1 MTQTTAPNLDDL
13 NTLTAPAWLWDGE
26 RMRVV
31 WANRAGVQFFGC
43 SSLFD
48 LIDMPFDDTD
58 PGVARVRELAR
69 QVKRGE
75 SWQEVISFASAVSD
89 EPFSAEVHVHALAD
103 GRSGLLLVCQSTRV
117 PGSPGGHDGSASAA
131 ALQTGVLESLPVAT
145 VICGADGAVR
155 FANAAARGIWRGSAP
170 ENLAGMTGGDVADS
184 LMARADRA
192 GMAGASARLK
202 TGYGVRDFRLMARR
216 LGEADDHAAGFSV
229 VLEDVT
235 DRRVLEQQTGLS
247 SPASAAGNAP
257 AAPEEQA
264 AEPAARLAA
273 RGVQPGQTASGSL
286 ETIRAAIEAAGLA
299 SGDPP
304 EMSGQRK
311 PVAQPEVPP
320 QAVPEPA
327 GTATRFDVSPVVRKS
342 LSAVKRAVLLYRGG
356 KLVYANAAAARL
368 LGYETDDDLAARHDI
383 AAAVADVE
391 GKAGSVTLL
400 ARDGNAISVRV
411 EKSTFPWND
420 GAMPLAILSGAP
432 TGTGGTG
439 ERAVTAAPPPAPE
452 VQLAPEPPAEPDT
465 PSEDTA
471 GTQNEAVEPVGAGPD
486 TASQPAV
493 ATENA
498 TRPEAD
504 SSEPAA
510 GPAGTPASDGQQK
523 AEPVDINELF
533 SILDTASDGVVFLNE
548 TGDINWMSA
557 GAEALFGVHAA
568 GVIDT
573 PLAALM
579 DKPSAKTVRD
589 YVAALGDRG
598 LSSLFNSG
606 REVTARMQD
615 GGEVP
620 LFLTMRRVGAGISG
634 IPASAYCAVLR
645 DITQWKKTEAE
656 LREARDRAEQSS
668 RQKSEFLARMSH
680 ELRTPLNA
688 ILGFSDVMRKGEFG
702 KLGNERYEGYAN
714 DIHTSGEYL
723 LSLVNDLLDLSKVEA
738 GKLDLNFTS
747 VDLGVITDT
756 CMKLMQNEA
765 TGARVVLR
773 KSIAAGLPQVVADQR
788 SVKQV
793 ILNLISNGIKF
804 TDPGGQV
811 IISARMTGAGELL
824 LSVAD
829 TGVGMDEDQLREAMQ
844 PFSRIETVGREAQGT
859 GLGLP
864 LTKALVEANR
874 ARFSI
879 SSEPRK
885 GTRIDITFPTTRVLA
900 G

>member
-1 MTQTTAPNLDDL
+1 VTQSTAPSLDDL
-13 NTLTAPAWLWDGE
+13 NTLTAPAWLWDGD

-31 WANRAGVQFFGC
+31 WANQPGVRFFGC

-48 LIDMPFDDTD
+48 LIETPFDEAD

-75 SWQEVISFASAVSD
+75 SWQEMISFASAVSD
-89 EPFSAEVHVHALAD
+89 NPFSAEVHVHALAD
-103 GRSGLLLVCQSTRV
+103 GRNGLLLVAESGEL
-117 PGSPGGHDGSASAA
+117 PGEAA
-131 ALQTGVLESLPVAT
+131 TSRGNGFEAGVLESLPVAT
-145 VICGADGAVR
+145 VICAADGKLK
-155 FANAAARGIWRGSAP
+155 FANAAARDIWRGTP
-170 ENLAGMTGGDVADS
+170 PDTLETMTDAATADG
-184 LMARADRA
+184 LMARSARA
-192 GMAGASARLK
+192 GMAGISAQLK
-202 TGYGVRDFRLMARR
+202 TGYGPREFRLMARR
-216 LGEADDHAAGFSV
+216 LGPPEEPAGFSV

-235 DRRVLEQQTGLS
+235 DRRALEQQAAQAGKPAAATPA
-247 SPASAAGNAP
+247 PASEKP
-257 AAPEEQA
+257 AATRAAALRPTA
-264 AEPAARLAA
+264 PAEPAAN
-273 RGVQPGQTASGSL
+273 SL
-286 ETIRAAIEAAGLA
+286 DRIRAAIEAAGLDNEPRQQPA
-299 SGDPP
+299 KDVTPVAA
-304 EMSGQRK
+304 
-311 PVAQPEVPP
+311 PVAQ
-320 QAVPEPA
+320 
-327 GTATRFDVSPVVRKS
+327 TRFDVSPVVRKS
-342 LSAVKRAVLLYRGG
+342 LSGVKRAVVLYRSG
-356 KLVYANAAAARL
+356 KLVYANAAAAAL
-368 LGYETDDDLAARHDI
+368 LGYDADDDLASRDDI
-383 AAAVADVE
+383 AGTVTDISGKTGVAELKTRSGAAIA
-391 GKAGSVTLL
+391 
-400 ARDGNAISVRV
+400 VRV

-420 GAMPLAILSGAP
+420 GAMPLAILSPAETMASAAAP
-432 TGTGGTG
+432 
-439 ERAVTAAPPPAPE
+439 APVTAPAEPAKSLEAGEVAQAAPA
-452 VQLAPEPPAEPDT
+452 APEPSPEPVAEETPVEPEPEPAET
-465 PSEDTA
+465 EEQSGDTA
-471 GTQNEAVEPVGAGPD
+471 PSATPAAPETG
-486 TASQPAV
+486 QPA
-493 ATENA
+493 A
-498 TRPEAD
+498 
-504 SSEPAA
+504 
-510 GPAGTPASDGQQK
+510 Q
-523 AEPVDINELF
+523 PVDMNELL
-533 SILDTASDGVVFLNE
+533 SILDTASDGVVFLSE

-568 GVIDT
+568 SVIDT
-573 PLAALM
+573 PLAGLM

-606 REVTARMQD
+606 REVTAQMQD

-620 LFLTMRRVGAGISG
+620 LFLTMRRTAAAIAG

-656 LREARDRAEQSS
+656 LREARDRAEASS
-668 RQKSEFLARMSH
+668 KQKSEFLARMSH

-702 KLGNERYEGYAN
+702 KLGSERYEGYAN

-738 GKLDLNFTS
+738 GKLELNFTS
-747 VDLGVITDT
+747 VDLGSVADNCI
-756 CMKLMQNEA
+756 KLMQNEA

-793 ILNLISNGIKF
+793 MLNLISNAIKF

-811 IISARMTGAGELL
+811 IISAKMTDAGELL
-824 LSVAD
+824 LSVSD
-829 TGVGMDEDQLREAMQ
+829 TGVGMDENQLKEALQ
-844 PFSRIETVGREAQGT
+844 PFSRIETAGREAQGT

>member
-1 MTQTTAPNLDDL
+1 MTQTTAPSLDDL

-31 WANRAGVQFFGC
+31 WANTAGVQFFGC

-89 EPFSAEVHVHALAD
+89 EPFSAEVHVHSLAD
-103 GRSGLLLVCQSTRV
+103 GRSGLLLVCESTRL
-117 PGSPGGHDGSASAA
+117 PGTSTGGDGGIA
-131 ALQTGVLESLPVAT
+131 ALQTGVLESLPVAA
-145 VICGADGAVR
+145 VICAADGAVR
-155 FANAAARGIWRGSAP
+155 FANAAARGIWRGSTP
-170 ENLAGMTGGDVADS
+170 ESLAAMTGGDVADS
-184 LMARADRA
+184 LMARTARA
-192 GMAGASARLK
+192 GMAGASARLR
-202 TGYGVRDFRLMARR
+202 TGFGMRDFRLMARR
-216 LGEADDHAAGFSV
+216 LGEAGDEAAGFSV

-235 DRRVLEQQTGLS
+235 DRRMLEQQAGLS
-247 SPASAAGNAP
+247 SPAGAAARAP
-257 AAPEEQA
+257 AAQA
-264 AEPAARLAA
+264 
-273 RGVQPGQTASGSL
+273 VQPPAGRAMRETPSRPPATGSL

-299 SGDPP
+299 GAEPVAAP
-304 EMSGQRK
+304 EQRK
-311 PVAQPEVPP
+311 AEFQPVAPSLPDTRTDVP
-320 QAVPEPA
+320 AN
-327 GTATRFDVSPVVRKS
+327 RFDVSPVVRKS

-356 KLVYANAAAARL
+356 KLVYGNAAAAQL
-368 LGYETDDDLAARHDI
+368 LGYEADDDLVARHDV
-383 AAAVADVE
+383 AAAVASVE
-391 GKAGSVTLL
+391 GKAGRVALL
-400 ARDGNAISVRV
+400 TRDGGTISVRV

-420 GAMPLAILSGAP
+420 GAMPLAILSEAPPGGAAVQ
-432 TGTGGTG
+432 
-439 ERAVTAAPPPAPE
+439 EVTAAPSPAPD
-452 VQLAPEPPAEPDT
+452 VQLVPEPRAEADT
-465 PSEDTA
+465 RAEGAASA
-471 GTQNEAVEPVGAGPD
+471 QNAPIVAVDAGPEA
-486 TASQPAV
+486 TSQPAAETEGAAPADPDTGV
-493 ATENA
+493 AESPA
-498 TRPEAD
+498 EA
-504 SSEPAA
+504 EAPAA
-510 GPAGTPASDGQQK
+510 SERQPAQ
-523 AEPVDINELF
+523 PVDINELF

-568 GVIDT
+568 SVIDT
-573 PLAALM
+573 PLAGLM

-620 LFLTMRRVGAGISG
+620 LFLTMRRVGGGISG

-656 LREARDRAEQSS
+656 LRDARDRAEQSS

-747 VDLGVITDT
+747 VDLGAITDT

-811 IISARMTGAGELL
+811 IISARMTGTGELL

-844 PFSRIETVGREAQGT
+844 PFSRIETMGREAQGT

>member
-1 MTQTTAPNLDDL
+1 MSTRW
-13 NTLTAPAWLWDGE
+13 LTAEADCCW
-26 RMRVV
+26 
-31 WANRAGVQFFGC
+31 
-43 SSLFD
+43 
-48 LIDMPFDDTD
+48 
-58 PGVARVRELAR
+58 
-69 QVKRGE
+69 
-75 SWQEVISFASAVSD
+75 FASQTRLPGNSTGG
-89 EPFSAEVHVHALAD
+89 D
-103 GRSGLLLVCQSTRV
+103 GGT
-117 PGSPGGHDGSASAA
+117 A

-145 VICGADGAVR
+145 AICAADGAVR
-155 FANAAARGIWRGSAP
+155 FANAAARGIWRGSTP
-170 ENLAGMTGGDVADS
+170 ESLAAMTGGEVADS
-184 LMARADRA
+184 LMARAARA
-192 GMAGASARLK
+192 GMAGASARLR
-202 TGYGVRDFRLMARR
+202 TGFGMRDFRLMARR
-216 LGEADDHAAGFSV
+216 LGEAGDEAAGFSV

-235 DRRVLEQQTGLS
+235 DRRMLEQQAGLS
-247 SPASAAGNAP
+247 APAGAAASAPSGQLAQPPAGRAVQETP
-257 AAPEEQA
+257 SRPSAA
-264 AEPAARLAA
+264 
-273 RGVQPGQTASGSL
+273 GSL

-299 SGDPP
+299 GGEPVAAP
-304 EMSGQRK
+304 EQRK
-311 PVAQPEVPP
+311 PEFQPD
-320 QAVPEPA
+320 EPSRPGSRA
-327 GTATRFDVSPVVRKS
+327 AAPATRFDVSPVVRKS

-356 KLVYANAAAARL
+356 KLVYGNAAAAQL
-368 LGYETDDDLAARHDI
+368 LGYEADDDLAARHDV
-383 AAAVADVE
+383 AAAVASVE
-391 GKAGSVTLL
+391 GKAGSVALL
-400 ARDGNAISVRV
+400 TRDGDTISIRV

-420 GAMPLAILSGAP
+420 GAMPLAILTA
-432 TGTGGTG
+432 
-439 ERAVTAAPPPAPE
+439 EAVTSGEPVKVAATPPPPQVE
-452 VQLAPEPPAEPDT
+452 LAPEPDSHGAPD
-465 PSEDTA
+465 DA
-471 GTQNEAVEPVGAGPD
+471 IEPVGAGPE
-486 TASQPAV
+486 TISQPSA
-493 ATENA
+493 APDLETDAE
-498 TRPEAD
+498 
-504 SSEPAA
+504 EPQT
-510 GPAGTPASDGQQK
+510 GIESQSASDRQ
-523 AEPVDINELF
+523 AEQPVDINELF

-568 GVIDT
+568 SVIDT
-573 PLAALM
+573 PLAGLM

-620 LFLTMRRVGAGISG
+620 LFLTMRRVGGGISG

-656 LREARDRAEQSS
+656 LRDARDRAEQSS

-747 VDLGVITDT
+747 VDLGAITDT

-811 IISARMTGAGELL
+811 IISAKMTGAGELL